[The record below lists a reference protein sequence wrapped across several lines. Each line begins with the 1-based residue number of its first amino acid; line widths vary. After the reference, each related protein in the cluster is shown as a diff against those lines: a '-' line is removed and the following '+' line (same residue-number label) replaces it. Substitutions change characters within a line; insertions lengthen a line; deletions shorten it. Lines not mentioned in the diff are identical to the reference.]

1 MNSFNQIQDYPD
13 EYNTIQQNLI
23 DLLDSTEMDY
33 YLNDKSLAPLR
44 KVPVCI
50 AAAVYR
56 MSAGNCMPYTGK
68 QTQNGKPL
76 QLNGYQRNESP
87 WESYRHKKKAE
98 DASSCSTL
106 EDSTCSSRSDS
117 PEPKRHS
124 TKKRSYH
131 MLLREIRR
139 LRGENAS
146 LRTSVSVLKNDLR
159 DITLS
164 RQDADASHKRFYDEY
179 LDKNTQLE
187 IDVMD
192 RDDEIAHLKQQIED
206 LHLSLDS
213 AVAAVAADGGCGS
226 SSKSSANAS
235 YSNGDG
241 LTLHDAA
248 YFKRK
253 HSNIWGCFEFEE
265 DEDEMSCQPVALDSA
280 LPEVNV
286 KMDEMDKFKT
296 QDDQEVNDYFHKRL
310 MDQDDE
316 IVNQFAHS
324 QYGLNAD
331 EDDEDGED
339 DAQDDQEQ
347 LLFDQVAASYIHQAI
362 LSKLSSARVRLE
374 FDDLIVKHEP
384 SSDTIASVLAHSFVQ
399 WMCSLLVKFV
409 DKSAAQPTTATK
421 VFTTKIQTGIVE
433 FWESILQHYTTDD
446 ESQIQFLNHIETEL
460 NHTAS
465 AVAIADHFDR
475 LILLLYKYHVVDDEA
490 VVSWW
495 QHPFK
500 NDVSNKIRKI
510 TTKFVDWVQDEDDSD
525 EEEEDDEDDEDDED
539 VEDVEDIN
547 DIATAEYDYDDIE
560 DDQGSSF
567 ADSPPI
573 VVQDQHVQDGSDG
586 DMPMNDHS
594 IDDLLISKDRELCVC
609 RLDNDTTP
617 ATTTAATL
625 AAPTNKHEPLACS
638 CSTYTPPPIEKK
650 KKSVRIVM

>member
-1 MNSFNQIQDYPD
+1 MQAYPD
-13 EYNTIQQNLI
+13 EYNTIQQNII
-23 DLLDSTEMDY
+23 DLLDSTEMEY

-56 MSAGNCMPYTGK
+56 MSAGNCMPYTGN

-87 WESYRHKKKAE
+87 WESYKHKKKAE
-98 DASSCSTL
+98 DTSSCSTL

-187 IDVMD
+187 IDLMD

-206 LHLSLDS
+206 LHLSLDT
-213 AVAAVAADGGCGS
+213 AVAAAATDGN
-226 SSKSSANAS
+226 SKRSGNAS
-235 YSNGDG
+235 HSNGDG

-265 DEDEMSCQPVALDSA
+265 DKDDMSCQPVAHHSV
-280 LPEVNV
+280 LPEVDM
-286 KMDEMDKFKT
+286 KMDELQT
-296 QDDQEVNDYFHKRL
+296 QDDQEVNDYFHKRF

-316 IVNQFAHS
+316 MTSQFAHS
-324 QYGLNAD
+324 QYGVNAD
-331 EDDEDGED
+331 EDEDEEDED

-347 LLFDQVAASYIHQAI
+347 LSFDQVAASYIHQAI

-421 VFTTKIQTGIVE
+421 VFTTKIQTGIIE

-446 ESQIQFLNHIETEL
+446 ESQIQLLNHIETEL
-460 NHTAS
+460 DHTAS
-465 AVAIADHFDR
+465 ATAIADHFDR
-475 LILLLYKYHVVDDEA
+475 LILMLYKYHVVDDEA

-500 NDVSNKIRKI
+500 NDVSKKIRKI
-510 TTKFVDWVQDEDDSD
+510 TTKFVDWVQDEDDTD
-525 EEEEDDEDDEDDED
+525 EEEEDDDDDDD
-539 VEDVEDIN
+539 DDGVDN
-547 DIATAEYDYDDIE
+547 DIDNVEYDYNDIE
-560 DDQGSSF
+560 NDEGFSF
-567 ADSPPI
+567 VDSPPI
-573 VVQDQHVQDGSDG
+573 PVQDQQVQDEPDSD
-586 DMPMNDHS
+586 MLVNNHS
-594 IDDLLISKDRELCVC
+594 IDDLLITKDRELCVC
-609 RLDNDTTP
+609 RLDNDTTAP
-617 ATTTAATL
+617 ATTTTAT
-625 AAPTNKHEPLACS
+625 AVASTNKHEPLACS
-638 CSTYTPPPIEKK
+638 CSTYTPPPTEKK